1 MSRLDAEK
9 LARLYDGFYSTEP
22 LPKVVREWHL
32 HEDRADLARDHCHT
46 SPLEFVAGC
55 AVLALV
61 AFVFGVIL

>member
-1 MSRLDAEK
+1 MSRLDAERI
-9 LARLYDGFYSTEP
+9 ARLYEGFYAEKPEP
-22 LPKVVREWHL
+22 FSGPIPRCVLEPIQ
-32 HEDRADLARDHCHT
+32 DRDASHT